1 MEKNIKGFKEKGK
14 ALVSKL
20 KNRKKAAVI
29 SVSLICGLLLLLLPV
44 SFIIA
49 GIGKGSETVYKETE
63 AVKGNLTVGITESGT
78 VDIGTVAQTFDLDL
92 SELVRYTSADSSGSS
107 QSSAQNAMGNSQV
120 GMGGMDMFDQI
131 FGFASQSGQ
140 DTTAGSGTLE
150 VEEVMVSIGQQVQE
164 GEVLYTLTEESV
176 GEIRERLKSDVE
188 KASADLELI
197 YAQQEEDRLSAQH
210 TYDSCIAYGKYAQ
223 TEYDAAVSAL
233 EEEAAN
239 KEKSLELAREE
250 LALYEERLAQAQND
264 YAIAAEMLDRTKWS
278 EEHTDKWESTF
289 LYVEYVNL
297 RMQAQSAAAALENE
311 IEQLEVSIEQTRSS
325 VEMLEK
331 EFSKAERELALGK
344 LTAQETY
351 DLRMLAYDAAQETY
365 DIAIAYLE
373 EDAAEQEEIYENAQ
387 QRREAFNSRI
397 SENSICAQYN
407 GIITDVCL
415 EKGDILNTD
424 DILISLYDLE
434 EVTMTVSVDE
444 DDMTDIREGTL
455 ANVVFTAYPDK
466 VFQAE
471 VTEISD
477 AVTSSSGLVSY
488 SVTVKLQGDV
498 SGLYQGMTG
507 DITFITK
514 ESREVIYV
522 SNRAVIRK
530 DGKSYVKMKD
540 DNGNVKTVEVQT
552 GFSDGV
558 NVEIVEG
565 LSQGDIVLIES
576 KVSN

>member
-1 MEKNIKGFKEKGK
+1 MGNNFKGLKEKGQ
-14 ALVSKL
+14 AFAIKL
-20 KNRKKAAVI
+20 KNNKKRTAVC
-29 SVSLICGLLLLLLPV
+29 VSLIGSLVLLLSV

-49 GIGKGSETVYKETE
+49 GISKGSETVYKETE
-63 AVKGNLTVGITESGT
+63 VIKGNLTVGITESGT
-78 VDIGTVAQTFDLDL
+78 VDIGTVAQTFELDL
-92 SELVRYTSADSSGSS
+92 SELVRNTSAGSSGSS
-107 QSSAQNAMGNSQV
+107 QSSAQNAMGNSQG

-131 FGFASQSGQ
+131 FGFASQGGQ
-140 DTTAGSGTLE
+140 DTSAGSGTLE
-150 VEEVMVSIGQQVQE
+150 VAEVMVSIGQQVQE
-164 GEVLYTLTEESV
+164 GEVLYTLTEEST
-176 GEIRERLKSDVE
+176 EELRERLKSDVE

-197 YAQQEEDRLSAQH
+197 YAQQEKDRLSAQH

-264 YAIAAEMLDRTKWS
+264 YDIAAEMLDRTKWS
-278 EEHTDKWESTF
+278 ENHTDKWESTF

-297 RMQAQSAAAALENE
+297 RIQAQSAAATLENE
-311 IEQLEVSIEQTRSS
+311 IERLETSIEQTRSS

-331 EFSKAERELALGK
+331 ELSNAERELALGK
-344 LTAQETY
+344 LTAQKTF

-373 EDAAEQEEIYENAQ
+373 EAAAEQEETYENA
-387 QRREAFNSRI
+387 RLRWEEFNSQI
-397 SENSICAQYN
+397 SGNSVCAKYS
-407 GIITDVCL
+407 GIVTDVCL
-415 EKGDILNTD
+415 EEGDVLNTND
-424 DILISLYDLE
+424 TLLSLYNLD
-434 EVTMTVSVDE
+434 EVTITVAVDE
-444 DDMTDIREGTL
+444 EGMSDIREGAS
-455 ANVVFTAYPDK
+455 ANVVFTAYPDRI
-466 VFQAE
+466 FQAE

-477 AVTSSSGLVSY
+477 AVTSSSGSVSY
-488 SVTVKLQGDV
+488 SVTAKLQGDV

-558 NVEIVEG
+558 NVEIMEG